1 MTVTPLQLAAIVS
14 AGVPGLYPVAAL
26 PSADDAVDFDS
37 AIIIDSEDKRWRVR
51 SPKNPEASVRLE
63 AEHVILQSFSAGLRA
78 RLPFQVPTIVGS
90 VPIGGMQTFIYTH
103 IPGTLYTIDELA
115 EISAHAR
122 SGTED
127 LATSLGRLIAT
138 IHVMPTTIIE
148 DADLPVY
155 TSGQLRERRLAELN
169 RVEET
174 GRVPQGLLRRWRDQL
189 TDTKMW
195 DFRPR
200 VVHGDLS
207 EDNLVL
213 NQKKITEV
221 TGWSEV
227 CVGDPAMDFSW
238 LLACESRS
246 FIDQVMTVYAEQM
259 PQRPDTSLSL
269 RANLYAEFALAQW
282 LIRGIELDDSVI
294 IEEADELL
302 HTLESDL
309 RRVGEIS
316 DSSETKTAPRRI
328 CIGEDRI
335 NQHRQT
341 APLTDSLAPFTPLLS

>member
-1 MTVTPLQLAAIVS
+1 
-14 AGVPGLYPVAAL
+14 
-26 PSADDAVDFDS
+26 
-37 AIIIDSEDKRWRVR
+37 
-51 SPKNPEASVRLE
+51 
-63 AEHVILQSFSAGLRA
+63 
-78 RLPFQVPTIVGS
+78 
-90 VPIGGMQTFIYTH
+90 
-103 IPGTLYTIDELA
+103 
-115 EISAHAR
+115 
-122 SGTED
+122 
-127 LATSLGRLIAT
+127 
-138 IHVMPTTIIE
+138 MPTTIIE

-174 GRVPQGLLRRWRDQL
+174 DRVPQGLLRRWRDQL

-282 LIRGIELDDSVI
+282 LIRGIELDDSVM

-316 DSSETKTAPRRI
+316 DSSEAKTAPEESASAKT
-328 CIGEDRI
+328 G
-335 NQHRQT
+335 
-341 APLTDSLAPFTPLLS
+341 

>member
-37 AIIIDSEDKRWRVR
+37 AIIIDSADKRWRVR

-90 VPIGGMQTFIYTH
+90 VPVDGMQTFIYTH
-103 IPGTLYTIDELA
+103 IPGSHYDIDELA
-115 EISAHAR
+115 EISSHAKP
-122 SGTED
+122 GTED
-127 LATSLGRLIAT
+127 LATALGRIIAT

-155 TSGQLRERRLAELN
+155 TSEQLRQRRLTELE
-169 RVEET
+169 RVEKT
-174 GRVPQGLLRRWRDQL
+174 GKVPAGLIRRWRELL
-189 TDTKMW
+189 TDPHMW
-195 DFRPR
+195 NFRPR
-200 VVHGDLS
+200 VIHGDLN

-213 NQKKITEV
+213 NQKKVTEV

-238 LLACESRS
+238 LLACEDRS
-246 FIDQVMTVYAEQM
+246 FSDRVMNVYTEQM
-259 PQRPDTSLSL
+259 PQRPDNSLAL

-282 LIRGIELDDSVI
+282 MIRGIELEDQAMVD
-294 IEEADELL
+294 EAFAML
-302 HTLESDL
+302 HQLENDL
-309 RRVGEIS
+309 RRVGEIT
-316 DSSETKTAPRRI
+316 DDKTNSALSADDKPSGSVVAP
-328 CIGEDRI
+328 
-335 NQHRQT
+335 
-341 APLTDSLAPFTPLLS
+341 